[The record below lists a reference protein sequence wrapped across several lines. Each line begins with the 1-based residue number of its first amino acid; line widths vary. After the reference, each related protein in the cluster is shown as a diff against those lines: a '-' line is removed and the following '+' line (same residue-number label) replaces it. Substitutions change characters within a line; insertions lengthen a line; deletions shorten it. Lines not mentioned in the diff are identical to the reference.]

1 MSLSTAV
8 GLLIDSA
15 APDPAARL
23 AEVQALLARDL
34 GHVESLLAEA
44 AAEGVAPGTDAA
56 SHLVLAGGKRVR
68 PLALLLSS
76 ACFGPVGEP
85 ARQMAAV
92 VELVHS
98 ATLLHDDVIDEGDE
112 RRGRPTSRRRWGNA
126 VSVLS
131 GDLLLVHA
139 LERTRQ
145 HAPDALA
152 DLLATLRRLVEGEI
166 LQLRGRV
173 QVDASEN
180 TYERILSDKT
190 ASLFGWA
197 TRTGARL
204 AGAAPAEQVRLGEFG
219 ERLGIAFQLVDDL
232 LDYEGEQ
239 TGKSPLA
246 DLREGKLTLPLVLAC
261 AEEPSLLAELR
272 RVHAGETDSVDHIAM
287 AVRRTGVCRVVRE
300 RAIAATDEALAAL
313 RGIRA
318 TPARR
323 LLEGVA
329 SELALRAA

>member
-1 MSLSTAV
+1 M
-8 GLLIDSA
+8 
-15 APDPAARL
+15 
-23 AEVQALLARDL
+23 
-34 GHVESLLAEA
+34 
-44 AAEGVAPGTDAA
+44 
-56 SHLVLAGGKRVR
+56 
-68 PLALLLSS
+68 
-76 ACFGPVGEP
+76 
-85 ARQMAAV
+85 
-92 VELVHS
+92 
-98 ATLLHDDVIDEGDE
+98 
-112 RRGRPTSRRRWGNA
+112 
-126 VSVLS
+126 SVLS

-145 HAPDALA
+145 HAPEALA

-173 QVDASEN
+173 QVDASEH

-204 AGAAPAEQVRLGEFG
+204 AGAAPPEQLRLGEFG

-272 RVHAGETDSVDHIAM
+272 RVHAGETDSVDHIAT